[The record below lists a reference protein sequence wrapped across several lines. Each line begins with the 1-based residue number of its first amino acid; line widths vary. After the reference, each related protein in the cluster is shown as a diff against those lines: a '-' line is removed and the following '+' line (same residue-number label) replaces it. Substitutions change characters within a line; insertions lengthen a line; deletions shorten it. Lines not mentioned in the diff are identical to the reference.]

1 MPIEVKAY
9 KEWLADIGEDE
20 IATLEALADE
30 AGNRGAAQRRYVNA
44 DDALEFMNITDGNGF
59 RADNPFRLDWMG
71 EPYQYE
77 ARLKNYRPLTDVQY
91 ERMLEREGEKRLH
104 GLEDIRQEF
113 PDDFDYMWRY

>member
-44 DDALEFMNITDGNGF
+44 STMPITG
-59 RADNPFRLDWMG
+59 
-71 EPYQYE
+71 
-77 ARLKNYRPLTDVQY
+77 RP
-91 ERMLEREGEKRLH
+91 KR
-104 GLEDIRQEF
+104 
-113 PDDFDYMWRY
+113 